1 MRGARLADGADDRL
15 VAAGQRVSIEALVGA
30 RARWPGGLMDGWLEH
45 PPVPDASAPASSLA
59 AGDASGVTG
68 ERRRL
73 LARQRDVKRSLP

>member
-1 MRGARLADGADDRL
+1 MRGARLADGTDDRL

-30 RARWPGGLMDGWLEH
+30 RWLGGLMHGWLEH